1 MPDVLFCFRLNVFL
15 RKFNT
20 NFLKTNTIITSIKYS
35 INLQLRKSIL
45 RSIKIERKTK
55 FKQFYKMKGQ
65 WNLFTIM
72 LRCCYVSSCLEV
84 DTRILYYHL
93 KLPWRHIRKEITILD
108 YQKMEI
114 LFFVAN
120 TLISICIFI
129 ALAQAAMRSI
139 KKKIKLIILI
149 LFSFLLSFL
158 KSAIIQVNP

>member
-1 MPDVLFCFRLNVFL
+1 
-15 RKFNT
+15 
-20 NFLKTNTIITSIKYS
+20 
-35 INLQLRKSIL
+35 
-45 RSIKIERKTK
+45 
-55 FKQFYKMKGQ
+55 
-65 WNLFTIM
+65 M